1 MIAPLKHIENLPEER
16 WDELAVLFQKEYSS
30 EALSFIQNHHR
41 TLNYWAA
48 GEVDLLPPL
57 AEGEK
62 RRRYSFFDLVWLGVV
77 KELRDFGMEKEAIG
91 VLKGE
96 LLTPPDHKG
105 ILKQLKTHRK
115 EMEQLLVKD
124 YGVGSDTFREMLEF
138 YVGRQTEIQ
147 SLAYSSLA
155 LSIMQVV
162 TAGIDVRI
170 LINKEGHHHA
180 LQVSEQG
187 ASLQG
192 LSDIYQRAHLSL
204 SLKEVIAFFVALPQV
219 SDTVKQKLLSEKEWQ
234 LIELVRKSALK
245 SVKVHFNDQKEI
257 TLVEMTRKKK
267 VSVEARLTEI
277 IAKGGYEKIEIVT
290 QDGKPVYLES
300 TRKIRL

>member
-1 MIAPLKHIENLPEER
+1 M
-16 WDELAVLFQKEYSS
+16 
-30 EALSFIQNHHR
+30 SFIQNHHR

-77 KELRDFGMEKEAIG
+77 KQLRDFGVEKEAIG

-96 LLTPPDHKG
+96 LLTPPDHRG
-105 ILKQLKTHRK
+105 MLKQLKTHRK
-115 EMEQLLVKD
+115 ELEQLLVKD
-124 YGVGSDTFREMLEF
+124 YGVGSETFKEMLAF
-138 YVGRQTEIQ
+138 YVERQAEIQ

-155 LSIMQVV
+155 LYILQAV

-170 LINKEGHHHA
+170 LINKEGRHHA

-204 SLKEVIAFFVALPQV
+204 SLREVIAFFVALPTIN
-219 SDTVKQKLLSEKEWQ
+219 DTVKQKVLSEKEWR
-234 LIELVRKSALK
+234 LIELVRTTAPKA
-245 SVKVHFNDQKEI
+245 VKVHFNDQEEI
-257 TLVEMTRKKK
+257 TLVEMTKKKK
-267 VSVEARLTEI
+267 VSIEARLTEI
-277 IAKGGYEKIEIVT
+277 IAKGGYERIEIVT
-290 QDGKPVYLES
+290 QEGKPVYLES
-300 TRKIRL
+300 TQKIKL